1 MELSFRYIGINMIGA
16 LKDLVLGVWIGIN
29 WLMMQSDGGVL
40 WKQWRNV
47 GFHKSTSVP
56 NFSAN
61 NFSAKMH

>member
-40 WKQWRNV
+40 
-47 GFHKSTSVP
+47 
-56 NFSAN
+56 
-61 NFSAKMH
+61 